1 MSRILVVGDVMMD
14 VVVRPHEAVAP
25 TSDTPSSV
33 RVARGGSAANVAV
46 ALARRVPDAEVV
58 FVGCAGSDATAEWAR
73 SSLEESGVIARF
85 QRVEGV
91 TGVVVSLVA
100 PDGQRAMMT
109 DRGANPRLRVSDVV
123 SEFGDLRHLHVSG
136 YQILDPATRGD
147 VPNLLAQAR
156 RARATTSLDVC
167 SLAPLLAAG
176 VQIFSPSLAH
186 TDYLFA
192 NEEEALALSGASSI
206 DRALDVLASRVR
218 VVVITRG
225 SRGAL
230 ARDGEHVALASSVA
244 STVVDTTGAGD
255 AATGVFLGSHLTGH
269 SVQMALDEAMQYA
282 AGVVTRLG
290 AT

>member
-46 ALARRVPDAEVV
+46 ALARRVPDVEVV

-73 SSLEESGVIARF
+73 TSLEESGVIPRF
-85 QRVEGV
+85 QHVEGV

-109 DRGANPRLRVSDVV
+109 DRGVNPRLRVSDVV

-176 VQIFSPSLAH
+176 VEIFSPSLAH

-255 AATGVFLGSHLTGH
+255 AATVVFLGSHLTGH